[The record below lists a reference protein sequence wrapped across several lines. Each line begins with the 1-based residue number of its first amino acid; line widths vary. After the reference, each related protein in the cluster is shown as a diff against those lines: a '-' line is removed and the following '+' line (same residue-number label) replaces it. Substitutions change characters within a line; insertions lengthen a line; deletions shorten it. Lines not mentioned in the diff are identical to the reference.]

1 MNMLSVTDPAL
12 KQLHDTLTDAPGADD
27 GDKCFRIVPKDAA
40 TLTLAYMEPE
50 ATDATFEFEGQT
62 VLALPDE
69 LKDYCADRSLDIN
82 DDGKLELA

>member
-1 MNMLSVTDPAL
+1 MLSVTDPAL
-12 KQLHDTLTDAPGADD
+12 KQLHDTLSDAPGSDD
-27 GDKCFRIVPKDAA
+27 EKCFRIVPKDAA

-62 VLALPDE
+62 VLALPEE
-69 LKDYCADRSLDIN
+69 LKEYCAERSLDVN

>member
-1 MNMLSVTDPAL
+1 MLSVTDPAL
-12 KQLHDTLTDAPGADD
+12 KQLHSTLADAPDGAE

-50 ATDATFEFEGQT
+50 KSDATYEFDGQT

-69 LKDYCADRSLDIN
+69 LKDYCADRSLDVN
-82 DDGKLELA
+82 EDGKLELA